1 MSNKSL
7 AVVYRPKTW
16 EDVTEQESIKLILQ
30 NQIETGEVRGVYIFV
45 GAAGTGKTTCARIFA
60 NEINKG
66 QGVPI
71 EMDAASHN
79 GVDDVREIAKLAQ
92 TRAIDAEYKIFIL
105 DEVHQFSSG
114 AWAAMLKLIEEPP
127 AKCVFI
133 MCTTDY
139 WKIPKTIQSRCQRY
153 NFQRISLDG
162 IVNRLESILCMEHNA
177 ISEDSHE
184 AIEYIAKQADGCMRE
199 AITLLD
205 KCLAYSE
212 NLTME
217 NVLDALNVA
226 DYGSFIDL
234 TDFLLSR
241 TYKSI
246 IILLDEIYASGIDFK
261 QFIKQ
266 YEQFILDVNKYLII
280 DDPGEAYKYINL
292 PKTEEIEEFLKS
304 VKEENNYNTDGVI
317 GDYNDLLE
325 MLIKLETSLKYSQ
338 TPKADV
344 EAQFLL
350 F

>member
-1 MSNKSL
+1 MIK
-7 AVVYRPKTW
+7 Y
-16 EDVTEQESIKLILQ
+16 DESALQ
-30 NQIETGEVRGVYIFV
+30 FI
-45 GAAGTGKTTCARIFA
+45 AR
-60 NEINKG
+60 
-66 QGVPI
+66 Q
-71 EMDAASHN
+71 
-79 GVDDVREIAKLAQ
+79 
-92 TRAIDAEYKIFIL
+92 
-105 DEVHQFSSG
+105 SS
-114 AWAAMLKLIEEPP
+114 
-127 AKCVFI
+127 
-133 MCTTDY
+133 
-139 WKIPKTIQSRCQRY
+139 
-153 NFQRISLDG
+153 
-162 IVNRLESILCMEHNA
+162 
-177 ISEDSHE
+177 
-184 AIEYIAKQADGCMRE
+184 GCMRE

-205 KCLAYSE
+205 KCLAYNEELS
-212 NLTME
+212 ME

-304 VKEENNYNTDGVI
+304 VKEEDNYNTDGVI